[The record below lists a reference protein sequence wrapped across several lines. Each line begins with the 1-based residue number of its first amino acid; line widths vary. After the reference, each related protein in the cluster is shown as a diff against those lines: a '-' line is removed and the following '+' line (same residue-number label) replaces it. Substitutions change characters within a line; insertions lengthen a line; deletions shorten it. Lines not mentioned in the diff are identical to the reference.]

1 MLLLWRQKLDT
12 DAKLDVDAELELD
25 GGGRVINLNVSI
37 FKKKFISLIFFQEII
52 MEQNLFNVHLHAHL
66 HLTTEV
72 QENVINV
79 METSLS
85 NLMNVKY
92 SSQVPKDHLLFLL
105 ITKLHY
111 KK

>member
-1 MLLLWRQKLDT
+1 
-12 DAKLDVDAELELD
+12 
-25 GGGRVINLNVSI
+25 
-37 FKKKFISLIFFQEII
+37 

-79 METSLS
+79 MKTSLS

-92 SSQVPKDHLLFLL
+92 SSQVPKNYLLFLL